1 MTSRFYAADLAAYNS
16 GILHGIWV
24 DATSDADEMQEQIAA
39 MLRASPCPNVTVEHP
54 ETNETVPSAEEWVVH
69 DYDDAAKLISHMG
82 ETSDLKAIAEAAEAF
97 EEISDDYHETIL
109 PFLLDWVRD
118 RVTEPHAWKAALDD
132 AFAGEW
138 TTRKTTPRTLPN
150 NADTSRTCPTRCK
163 TTSTFAR
170 WPVTWPWAARWISS
184 APAPVNTCRTTTT
197 CGAGSASRFAT
208 CDHRQRASFRVRV
221 PVAMP
226 RPPIAGETHHR
237 RI

>member
-138 TTRKTTPRTLPN
+138 NDPEDYAADLAEQCGYLENLPDALQN
-150 NADTSRTCPTRCK
+150 YIDFRAMARDMALGGEMDFIC
-163 TTSTFAR
+163 TSTGQHLQNYDNMR
-170 WPVTWPWAARWISS
+170 GRE
-184 APAPVNTCRTTTT
+184 C
-197 CGAGSASRFAT
+197 
-208 CDHRQRASFRVRV
+208 
-221 PVAMP
+221 
-226 RPPIAGETHHR
+226 IALR
-237 RI
+237 NL